1 MKTSYKIPIIVIPTI
16 LVLSFF
22 VISFDT
28 GLGDADDTLQ
38 SNVTMQFSDFA
49 DNFSTC
55 SSATFKHTMITDDGY
70 PIYVIA
76 NITDDC
82 KIHVI
87 HDNRE
92 DKNTD
97 VAHRK
102 LIEAECDKLKLEDD
116 FIDFENCIISENE
129 SGSFRVWKK

>member
-1 MKTSYKIPIIVIPTI
+1 MKTRLLIIIGIIVIATVSI
-16 LVLSFF
+16 LLAS
-22 VISFDT
+22 T
-28 GLGDADDTLQ
+28 MLPDDTLQ
-38 SNVTMQFSDFA
+38 ANVTMQFSDFA

-116 FIDFENCIISENE
+116 FIDFKSCIISENE